1 MAVVPLVV
9 GQSVVTS
16 DDDFEQRL
24 GRRGSSLLIRNFDA
38 RQLKPGRPNLSYD
51 LRVGS
56 VYKDH
61 ADGVRR
67 ELPEKPDAA
76 DPAPELKEDEVT
88 KADHAI
94 KLFPGSA
101 VIIETEESLHMP
113 AGLFGYIV
121 PRVWW
126 LQRGVSN
133 TLSKVDSGYNGKLL
147 VTVFNLGQKTIFM
160 PRKAR
165 FCSLVAHDVG
175 QGVCPYNGP
184 AKTIADERQGPIWIR
199 IRNRLKVEWQD
210 FRGLLNANRVVLDLA
225 LIVVTGL
232 LFLATGLLLVAKV
245 LELFGVHLYLGKL
258 LHFLH
263 LAP

>member
-16 DDDFEQRL
+16 DDHFERRM
-24 GRRGSSLLIRNFDA
+24 GRRGSSLLIRNFDV
-38 RQLKPGRPNLSYD
+38 RQLQPGRPNLSYD

-67 ELPEKPDAA
+67 ELPERRDGHDAIA
-76 DPAPELKEDEVT
+76 LEDEDDEVT

-94 KLFPGSA
+94 KLFPGGA

-121 PRVWW
+121 PRVRW

-147 VTVFNLGQKTIFM
+147 VTVFNLGQKTILM
-160 PRKAR
+160 PHKAR

-175 QGVCPYNGP
+175 QGVCPYDGP
-184 AKTIADERQGPIWIR
+184 AKTIGDERPEPLRIR
-199 IRNRLKVEWQD
+199 IRNGLKVGWQN
-210 FRGLLNANRVVLDLA
+210 FRGLLNANRAVLDLA

-232 LFLATGLLLVAKV
+232 LVLAKV
-245 LELFGVHLYLGKL
+245 LELFDVHLHAGKL
-258 LHFLH
+258 LRYLR
-263 LAP
+263 